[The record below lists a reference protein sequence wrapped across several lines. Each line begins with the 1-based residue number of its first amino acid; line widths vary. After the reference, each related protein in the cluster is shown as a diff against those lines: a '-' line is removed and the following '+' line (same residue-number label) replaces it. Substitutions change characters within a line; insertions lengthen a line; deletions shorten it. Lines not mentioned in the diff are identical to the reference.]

1 MEKLIQIATDEDY
14 QSFQNELI
22 LNPEKGDVIKGAGGA
37 RKVRMKVGMRG
48 KRGGA
53 RVIYYLPIS
62 RDLIYLLDIFT
73 KSEKSELSN
82 DEKKSLLEIIQVL
95 KAEQK

>member
-37 RKVRMKVGMRG
+37 R
-48 KRGGA
+48 
-53 RVIYYLPIS
+53 VIYYLPLS

-82 DEKKSLLEIIQVL
+82 DEKKSLLDIIQVL